1 MLQLTHFITLVDS
14 SDTALI
20 YCYTVVPSC
29 CVINVKMVIQC
40 CKSLHTILYTMFL
53 LFQMTTLL
61 LILKTSSLITY
72 LLNIFLLFHT
82 VLHLYTLSH
91 DFKHCSELDEVL
103 TFPSHRSPAPHGSL
117 GDRHHLADGSKCHCN
132 KNNSFIKNVALLS
145 LKTKT

>member
-1 MLQLTHFITLVDS
+1 MLQLTYFITLVDN

-72 LLNIFLLFHT
+72 LLNSFLLLHT
-82 VLHLYTLSH
+82 VLHLYTLSQ
-91 DFKHCSELDEVL
+91 DFTHCSELDEVL
-103 TFPSHRSPAPHGSL
+103 TFLSHRNQAPHGSL
-117 GDRHHLADGSKCHCN
+117 MDRHRLADGSKCHY
-132 KNNSFIKNVALLS
+132 KRTSLS
-145 LKTKT
+145 LKM